1 MWIDHDEGIYLAR
14 KKIKFMGNQ
23 VRHILPCIESPHQR
37 ELGAG
42 GQGQCWVYIE
52 WWKKSSCKWTCETK
66 NILVGKLTKTK
77 IKFGNLKNTQY
88 VAFLL
93 TKLW

>member
-1 MWIDHDEGIYLAR
+1 MC
-14 KKIKFMGNQ
+14 NQ
-23 VRHILPCIESPHQR
+23 VRHILPPCIVTPHQR

-42 GQGQCWVYIE
+42 GQGQCWVYKFGVGE
-52 WWKKSSCKWTCETK
+52 WGKITSSKWTCETK
-66 NILVGKLTKTK
+66 NILVGKLTKSK

-93 TKLW
+93 IKL